1 MSKNFD
7 VQSTNGMGPQDG
19 ATRQTLQQRISGL
32 SAQAQALFEA
42 LRQGSMD
49 LARGG
54 VTRDTY
60 GPGEA
65 FAHEL
70 LARHARAIGLEV
82 KHDHMCNTYM
92 VLPGL
97 DRSLPAIV
105 IGSHLD
111 SVAGGGNFDGA
122 AGVVA
127 GLIAVQ
133 AIKQAG
139 IQLACDVMVM
149 GVRAEESIWFQV
161 SYIGSRGALGRL
173 QAQALQARR
182 IDTGR
187 SLSAHLS
194 DAGGDPDAVLR
205 AEAFLSPRNVQAFME
220 VHIEQAPSLA
230 ITGFPI
236 AIGTGVPGN
245 FRYPAIRIKGEYGHV
260 GLGRRFRHDASLAGA
275 DLSLGL
281 DSIWAQWE
289 REGRLMACTVGEFH
303 TNIERHGLTV
313 VPGEFS
319 MSLDVRAY
327 AQSDLVE
334 LEAAFLELVRQVEQ
348 KRGVTIDLGPRASA
362 EVAQAD
368 PILTQQLRQ
377 CAQDLS
383 IKVCDLPSPASHDA
397 AAFCAAGIPF
407 GFLFI
412 RNPNGSHHP
421 EEAMATEDFMLA
433 TSVLTQWLVSQ
444 QSTPAPLS
452 A

>member
-1 MSKNFD
+1 MRIAD
-7 VQSTNGMGPQDG
+7 
-19 ATRQTLQQRISGL
+19 QRH
-32 SAQAQALFEA
+32 AQAQALFDA
-42 LRQGSMD
+42 LRKGSLD
-49 LARGG
+49 HVRGG

-60 GPGEA
+60 GAGEA
-65 FAHEL
+65 YAHAL
-70 LARHARAIGLEV
+70 LAKHAAEIGLEV
-82 KHDHMCNTYM
+82 KQDHMCNTYM
-92 VLPGL
+92 VLPGR
-97 DRSLPAIV
+97 DRGLPAIV

-122 AGVVA
+122 AGVVS

-133 AIKQAG
+133 ALQQDG
-139 IQLACDVMVM
+139 IQLPCDVVVM

-173 QAQALQARR
+173 QPEALEARR
-182 IDTGR
+182 IDTQR
-187 SLSAHLS
+187 SLADHLS
-194 DAGGDPDAVLR
+194 EAGGDPEAVKR
-205 AEAFLSPRNVQAFME
+205 GDVFLSPKNVRAFME

-230 ITGFPI
+230 LMGFPI

-245 FRYPAIRIKGEYGHV
+245 FRYPKIRIKGEYGHV

-275 DLSLGL
+275 DLTLGL
-281 DSIWAQWE
+281 DAIWTEWE
-289 REGRLMACTVGEFH
+289 RQGRLMACTVGEFH
-303 TNIERHGLTV
+303 TNVERHGLTV

-327 AQSDLVE
+327 AQPDLVE
-334 LEAAFLELVRQVEQ
+334 LESAFLALVKEIEK

-368 PILTQQLRQ
+368 PVLTQQLRD
-377 CAQDLS
+377 CARALS
-383 IKVCDLPSPASHDA
+383 LPHCDLPSPASHDA

-433 TSVLTQWLVSQ
+433 TEVLTQWLVSQ
-444 QSTPAPLS
+444 QDT
-452 A
+452 

>member
-1 MSKNFD
+1 M
-7 VQSTNGMGPQDG
+7 
-19 ATRQTLQQRISGL
+19 RIIDRRHE
-32 SAQAQALFEA
+32 QAQALFDA
-42 LRQGSMD
+42 LRTGSLD
-49 LARGG
+49 HVRGG

-60 GPGEA
+60 GAGEA
-65 FAHEL
+65 YAHAL
-70 LARHARAIGLEV
+70 LAKYATEIGLEV
-82 KHDHMCNTYM
+82 KQDFMCNTYM

-122 AGVVA
+122 AGVVS

-133 AIKQAG
+133 ALKEAG
-139 IQLACDVMVM
+139 IQLPCDVVVM

-173 QAQALQARR
+173 QPEALDARR
-182 IDTGR
+182 IDTQR
-187 SLSAHLS
+187 SLADHLAE
-194 DAGGDPDAVLR
+194 AGGDPEAVKRGDAY
-205 AEAFLSPRNVQAFME
+205 LSTKNVRAFME

-230 ITGFPI
+230 LTGFPI

-245 FRYPAIRIKGEYGHV
+245 FRYPKIRIKGEYGHV

-275 DLSLGL
+275 DLTLGL
-281 DSIWAQWE
+281 DAMWAEWE
-289 REGRLMACTVGEFH
+289 RQGRLMACTVGEFH
-303 TNIERHGLTV
+303 TNAERHGLTV

-327 AQSDLVE
+327 VQPDLME
-334 LEAAFLELVRQVEQ
+334 LESAFLALVKEVEK

-368 PILTQQLRQ
+368 PELTQQLRD
-377 CAQDLS
+377 CARALS
-383 IKVCDLPSPASHDA
+383 LPHCDLPSPASHDA

-433 TSVLTQWLVSQ
+433 TEVLTQWLVNQ
-444 QSTPAPLS
+444 CQN
-452 A
+452 

>member
-1 MSKNFD
+1 M
-7 VQSTNGMGPQDG
+7 
-19 ATRQTLQQRISGL
+19 RIVDQL
-32 SAQAQALFEA
+32 HEQAQALFDA
-42 LRQGSMD
+42 LRLGSLD
-49 LARGG
+49 HVRGG

-60 GPGEA
+60 GAGED
-65 FAHEL
+65 FAHSL
-70 LARHARAIGLEV
+70 LGQHATEIGLEV
-82 KHDHMCNTYM
+82 RHDHMRNTYM
-92 VLPGL
+92 VLPGT

-122 AGVVA
+122 AGVVS

-133 AIKQAG
+133 ALKQAG
-139 IQLACDVMVM
+139 IRLPCDVMVM

-173 QAQALQARR
+173 QVEALQAKR

-187 SLSAHLS
+187 TLAEHLVE
-194 DAGGDPDAVLR
+194 AGGDPEAIKR
-205 AEAFLSPRNVQAFME
+205 GEAFLSPKNVRAFME

-230 ITGFPI
+230 LTGFPI

-245 FRYPAIRIKGEYGHV
+245 FRYPKIRIKGEYGHV

-275 DLSLGL
+275 DLALGL
-281 DSIWAQWE
+281 DALWAEWE
-289 REGRLMACTVGEFH
+289 RQGRLMACTVGEFH
-303 TNIERHGLTV
+303 TNSERHGLTV
-313 VPGEFS
+313 VPGEFC

-327 AQSDLVE
+327 VQPDLVE
-334 LEAAFLELVRQVEQ
+334 LETAFLALVKSVEK

-368 PILTQQLRQ
+368 PVLTQQLRD
-377 CAQDLS
+377 CAEALS
-383 IKVCDLPSPASHDA
+383 LPYCDLPSPASHDS

-407 GFLFI
+407 GFVFI

-433 TSVLTQWLVSQ
+433 TQVLTQWLLNQ
-444 QSTPAPLS
+444 QGTD
-452 A
+452 

>member
-1 MSKNFD
+1 MSKNLTTEAGLMTQNSK
-7 VQSTNGMGPQDG
+7 QSALDRAQ
-19 ATRQTLQQRISGL
+19 LQL
-32 SAQAQALFEA
+32 AELFPQAQMLFDA
-42 LRQGSMD
+42 LRLGSAD
-49 LARGG
+49 QVRGG

-60 GPGEA
+60 GPGET
-65 FAHEL
+65 FAHDL
-70 LARHARAIGLEV
+70 LSKHAEDIGLEV
-82 KHDHMCNTYM
+82 RQDHMRNTYM
-92 VLPGL
+92 VLPGK
-97 DRSLPAIV
+97 DRSVPAIV

-122 AGVVA
+122 AGVVS

-133 AIKQAG
+133 ALKQSG
-139 IQLACDVMVM
+139 IQLPCDVMVM

-173 QAQALQARR
+173 QPEALEARR

-187 SLSAHLS
+187 TLAEHLIE
-194 DAGGDPDAVLR
+194 AGGNPEAVKHGER
-205 AEAFLSPRNVQAFME
+205 FLSTQNVRAFME

-230 ITGFPI
+230 ITGYPI

-245 FRYPAIRIKGEYGHV
+245 FRYPKIRITGEYGHV

-275 DLSLGL
+275 DLALGL
-281 DSIWAQWE
+281 DRIWSQWE
-289 REGRLMACTVGEFH
+289 RAGRLMACTIGEFH
-303 TNIERHGLTV
+303 TNADRHGLTV

-327 AQSDLVE
+327 AQPDLLE
-334 LEAAFLELVRQVEQ
+334 LETAFLALVHEVQHA
-348 KRGVTIDLGPRASA
+348 RGVTIDLGPRASA

-368 PILTQQLRQ
+368 PVLTQQLRD
-377 CAQDLS
+377 CAQALS
-383 IKVCDLPSPASHDA
+383 LPVCDLPSPASHDS

-433 TSVLTQWLVSQ
+433 TAVLTQWLVTQGNVS
-444 QSTPAPLS
+444 
-452 A
+452 

>member
-1 MSKNFD
+1 M
-7 VQSTNGMGPQDG
+7 
-19 ATRQTLQQRISGL
+19 RIVDQL
-32 SAQAQALFEA
+32 HDQAQALFDA
-42 LRQGSMD
+42 LRQGSLD
-49 LARGG
+49 PVRGG

-60 GPGEA
+60 GPGED
-65 FAHEL
+65 FAHVL
-70 LARHARAIGLEV
+70 MARHASSIGLEV
-82 KHDHMCNTYM
+82 KHDFMRNTYM

-122 AGVVA
+122 AGVVS

-133 AIKQAG
+133 ALKQAG
-139 IQLACDVMVM
+139 IQLPCDVVVM

-173 QAQALQARR
+173 QPEALQARR

-187 SLSAHLS
+187 TLAEHLTE
-194 DAGGDPDAVLR
+194 AGGDPEAVQR
-205 AEAFLSPRNVQAFME
+205 GDSFLSTQNVRAFME

-245 FRYPAIRIKGEYGHV
+245 FRYPKIRIQGEYGHV
-260 GLGRRFRHDASLAGA
+260 GLGRRYRHDASLAGA
-275 DLSLGL
+275 DLTLGL
-281 DSIWAQWE
+281 DAIWEQWE
-289 REGRLMACTVGEFH
+289 REGRLMACTVGEFY
-303 TNIERHGLTV
+303 TKAEKHGLTV
-313 VPGEFS
+313 VPGEFC

-327 AQSDLVE
+327 AQPDLVE
-334 LEAAFLELVRQVEQ
+334 LEAAFLALVRQVEQ

-368 PILTQQLRQ
+368 PVMTKQLRE
-377 CAQDLS
+377 CAQALS
-383 IKVCDLPSPASHDA
+383 LPHCDLPSPASHDS

-421 EEAMATEDFMLA
+421 DEAMATEDFMLA
-433 TSVLTQWLVSQ
+433 TEVLAQWLVRQ
-444 QSTPAPLS
+444 QGTQ
-452 A
+452 

>member
-1 MSKNFD
+1 M
-7 VQSTNGMGPQDG
+7 
-19 ATRQTLQQRISGL
+19 RIVDRRHE
-32 SAQAQALFEA
+32 QAQALFDA
-42 LRQGSMD
+42 LRKGSLD
-49 LARGG
+49 HVRGG

-60 GPGEA
+60 GSGEA
-65 FAHEL
+65 DAHAL
-70 LARHARAIGLEV
+70 LAKYATEIGLEV
-82 KHDHMCNTYM
+82 KQDFMCNTYM

-122 AGVVA
+122 AGIVS

-133 AIKQAG
+133 ALKEAG
-139 IQLACDVMVM
+139 IQIPCDVVFM

-173 QAQALQARR
+173 QPEALAARR
-182 IDTGR
+182 IDTQR
-187 SLSAHLS
+187 SLADHLAE
-194 DAGGDPDAVLR
+194 AGGDPEAVKR
-205 AEAFLSPRNVQAFME
+205 GDTFLSTKNVRAFME

-230 ITGFPI
+230 LMGLPI

-245 FRYPAIRIKGEYGHV
+245 FRYPKIRIKGEYGHV

-275 DLSLGL
+275 DLTLGL

-289 REGRLMACTVGEFH
+289 GQGRLMACTVGEFH
-303 TNIERHGLTV
+303 THADRHGLTV

-327 AQSDLVE
+327 AQPDLVE
-334 LEAAFLELVRQVEQ
+334 LESAFLALVKEVET
-348 KRGVTIDLGPRASA
+348 KRGVTIEIGPRASA

-368 PILTQQLRQ
+368 PVLTQQLRE
-377 CAQDLS
+377 CARALS
-383 IKVCDLPSPASHDA
+383 IACCDLPSPASHDA

-421 EEAMATEDFMLA
+421 EEAMAIEDFMLA
-433 TSVLTQWLVSQ
+433 TDVLTQWLVSQ
-444 QSTPAPLS
+444 QDA
-452 A
+452 

>member
-1 MSKNFD
+1 M
-7 VQSTNGMGPQDG
+7 
-19 ATRQTLQQRISGL
+19 RIVDQL
-32 SAQAQALFEA
+32 HEQAQALFDA
-42 LRQGSMD
+42 LRLGSLD
-49 LARGG
+49 HVRGG

-60 GPGEA
+60 GAGED
-65 FAHEL
+65 FAHSL
-70 LARHARAIGLEV
+70 LGQHATEIGLEV
-82 KHDHMCNTYM
+82 RHDHMRNTYM
-92 VLPGL
+92 VLPGT

-122 AGVVA
+122 AGVVS

-133 AIKQAG
+133 ALKQAG
-139 IQLACDVMVM
+139 IRLPCDVMVM

-173 QAQALQARR
+173 QVEALQAKR

-187 SLSAHLS
+187 TLAQHLVE
-194 DAGGDPDAVLR
+194 AGGDPEAIQR
-205 AEAFLSPRNVQAFME
+205 GEAFLSPKNVRAFME

-230 ITGFPI
+230 LTGFPI

-245 FRYPAIRIKGEYGHV
+245 FRYPKIRIKGEYGHV

-275 DLSLGL
+275 DLALGL
-281 DSIWAQWE
+281 DALWAEWE
-289 REGRLMACTVGEFH
+289 RQGRLMACTVGEFH
-303 TNIERHGLTV
+303 TNSERHGLTV
-313 VPGEFS
+313 VPGEFC

-327 AQSDLVE
+327 VQPDLVE
-334 LEAAFLELVRQVEQ
+334 LETAFLALVKCVEK

-368 PILTQQLRQ
+368 PVLTQQLRD
-377 CAQDLS
+377 CAEALS
-383 IKVCDLPSPASHDA
+383 LPYCDLPSPASHDS

-407 GFLFI
+407 GFVFI

-433 TSVLTQWLVSQ
+433 TQVLTQWLLNQ
-444 QSTPAPLS
+444 QGTD
-452 A
+452 

>member
-1 MSKNFD
+1 M
-7 VQSTNGMGPQDG
+7 
-19 ATRQTLQQRISGL
+19 RIVEQLHG
-32 SAQAQALFEA
+32 QAQVLFDA
-42 LRQGSMD
+42 LRQGSLD
-49 LARGG
+49 EVRGG

-65 FAHEL
+65 FAHNL
-70 LARHARAIGLEV
+70 LAQHARELGLEV
-82 KHDHMCNTYM
+82 RHDHMRNTYM
-92 VLPGL
+92 VLPGT
-97 DRSLPAIV
+97 DRNLPAIV

-122 AGVVA
+122 AGVVS

-133 AIKQAG
+133 ALKQAG
-139 IQLACDVMVM
+139 IQLPCDVVVM

-173 QAQALQARR
+173 QPEALQARR

-187 SLSAHLS
+187 TLAEHLAE
-194 DAGGDPDAVLR
+194 AGGDPEAVKR
-205 AEAFLSPRNVQAFME
+205 GDTFLSTKNVRAFME

-230 ITGFPI
+230 LTGFPI

-245 FRYPAIRIKGEYGHV
+245 FRYPKIRIKGEYGHV

-275 DLSLGL
+275 DLTLGL
-281 DSIWAQWE
+281 DAIWERWE
-289 REGRLMACTVGEFH
+289 REGRLMACTVGEFY
-303 TNIERHGLTV
+303 TNGDKHGMTV
-313 VPGEFS
+313 VPGEFN

-327 AQSDLVE
+327 AQPDLVE
-334 LEAAFLELVRQVEQ
+334 LEAAFLDLVREVEK

-368 PILTQQLRQ
+368 PVITGQLKA
-377 CAQDLS
+377 CAKALDLPF
-383 IKVCDLPSPASHDA
+383 CDLPSPASHDS

-407 GFLFI
+407 GFVFI

-421 EEAMATEDFMLA
+421 DEAMATEDFMLA
-433 TSVLTQWLVSQ
+433 TAVLTEWLVKQ
-444 QSTPAPLS
+444 QST
-452 A
+452 

>member
-1 MSKNFD
+1 M
-7 VQSTNGMGPQDG
+7 
-19 ATRQTLQQRISGL
+19 RIVDQL
-32 SAQAQALFEA
+32 HEQAQALFDA
-42 LRQGSMD
+42 LRNGSLD
-49 LARGG
+49 HARGG

-60 GPGEA
+60 GAGEA
-65 FAHEL
+65 YAHEL
-70 LARHARAIGLEV
+70 LAKHAAQLGLEV
-82 KHDHMCNTYM
+82 KHDHMRNTYM

-97 DRSLPAIV
+97 DRHLPAIV

-111 SVAGGGNFDGA
+111 SVPGGGNFDGA
-122 AGVVA
+122 AGVVS

-133 AIKQAG
+133 ALQQAG
-139 IQLACDVMVM
+139 IQLPCDVVVM

-173 QAQALQARR
+173 QPEALHALRT
-182 IDTGR
+182 DTKR
-187 SLSAHLS
+187 SLADYLTE
-194 DAGGDPDAVLR
+194 AGGDPEAVKR
-205 AEAFLSPRNVQAFME
+205 GDAFLSPQNVRAFME

-230 ITGFPI
+230 LTGFPI

-245 FRYPAIRIKGEYGHV
+245 FRYPKIRIKGEYGHV

-275 DLSLGL
+275 DLALGL
-281 DSIWAQWE
+281 DTIWAEWE
-289 REGRLMACTVGEFH
+289 RQGRLMACTVGEFH
-303 TNIERHGLTV
+303 TNAERHGLTV

-327 AQSDLVE
+327 AQPDLVE
-334 LEAAFLELVRQVEQ
+334 LESAFLALVKEVEN

-368 PILTQQLRQ
+368 PVLTQQLRD
-377 CAQDLS
+377 CAQALS
-383 IKVCDLPSPASHDA
+383 IACCDLPSPASHDS

-421 EEAMATEDFMLA
+421 EEAMSTEDFMLA
-433 TSVLTQWLVSQ
+433 TDVLTRWLMRQ
-444 QSTPAPLS
+444 QEV
-452 A
+452 

>member
-1 MSKNFD
+1 M
-7 VQSTNGMGPQDG
+7 
-19 ATRQTLQQRISGL
+19 RIIDRRHE
-32 SAQAQALFEA
+32 QAQALFDA
-42 LRQGSMD
+42 LRTGSLD
-49 LARGG
+49 HVRGG

-60 GPGEA
+60 GAGEA
-65 FAHEL
+65 YAHAL
-70 LARHARAIGLEV
+70 LAKYATEIGLEV
-82 KHDHMCNTYM
+82 KQDFMCNTYM

-122 AGVVA
+122 AGVVS

-133 AIKQAG
+133 ALKEAG
-139 IQLACDVMVM
+139 IQLPCDVVVM

-173 QAQALQARR
+173 QPEALGARR
-182 IDTGR
+182 IDTQR
-187 SLSAHLS
+187 SLADHLVE
-194 DAGGDPDAVLR
+194 AGGDPEAVKRGDAY
-205 AEAFLSPRNVQAFME
+205 LSIKNVRAFME

-230 ITGFPI
+230 LMGFPI

-245 FRYPAIRIKGEYGHV
+245 FRYPKIRVKGEYGHV

-275 DLSLGL
+275 DLTLGL
-281 DSIWAQWE
+281 DAMWAEWE
-289 REGRLMACTVGEFH
+289 RQGRLMACTVGEFH
-303 TNIERHGLTV
+303 TNAERHGLTV

-327 AQSDLVE
+327 VQDDLAE
-334 LEAAFLELVRQVEQ
+334 LESAFLALVKEVEK

-368 PILTQQLRQ
+368 PELTQQLRD
-377 CAQDLS
+377 CARALS
-383 IKVCDLPSPASHDA
+383 LPHCDLPSPASHDA

-433 TSVLTQWLVSQ
+433 TEVLTQWLVNQ
-444 QSTPAPLS
+444 CQN
-452 A
+452 

>member
-1 MSKNFD
+1 M
-7 VQSTNGMGPQDG
+7 
-19 ATRQTLQQRISGL
+19 RIIDRRDE
-32 SAQAQALFEA
+32 QAQALFDA
-42 LRQGSMD
+42 LRKGSLD
-49 LARGG
+49 HVRGG

-60 GPGEA
+60 GAGEA
-65 FAHEL
+65 YAHAL
-70 LARHARAIGLEV
+70 LAKYATEIGLEV
-82 KHDHMCNTYM
+82 KQDFMCNTYM

-122 AGVVA
+122 AGVVS

-133 AIKQAG
+133 ALKEAG
-139 IQLACDVMVM
+139 IQLPCDVVVM

-173 QAQALQARR
+173 QPEALDARR
-182 IDTGR
+182 IDTQR
-187 SLSAHLS
+187 SLADHLVE
-194 DAGGDPDAVLR
+194 AGGNPEAVKRGDAY
-205 AEAFLSPRNVQAFME
+205 LSIKNVRAFME

-230 ITGFPI
+230 LMGFPI

-245 FRYPAIRIKGEYGHV
+245 FRYPKIRIKGEYGHV

-275 DLSLGL
+275 DLTLGL
-281 DSIWAQWE
+281 DAIWAEWE
-289 REGRLMACTVGEFH
+289 RQGRLMACTVGEFH
-303 TNIERHGLTV
+303 TNAERHGLTV

-327 AQSDLVE
+327 AQDDLAE
-334 LEAAFLELVRQVEQ
+334 LESAFLALVKEVEK

-368 PILTQQLRQ
+368 PELTQQLRD
-377 CAQDLS
+377 CAQALS
-383 IKVCDLPSPASHDA
+383 LPHCDLPSPASHDA

-433 TSVLTQWLVSQ
+433 TEVLMQWLVSQ
-444 QSTPAPLS
+444 CQN
-452 A
+452 

>member
-1 MSKNFD
+1 M
-7 VQSTNGMGPQDG
+7 
-19 ATRQTLQQRISGL
+19 RIVDHL
-32 SAQAQALFEA
+32 HEQAQALFDA
-42 LRQGSMD
+42 LRQGSLD
-49 LARGG
+49 HVRGG

-60 GPGEA
+60 GEGEN
-65 FAHEL
+65 FAHVL
-70 LARHARAIGLEV
+70 LAQHARQIGLEV
-82 KHDHMCNTYM
+82 RHDHMCNTYM
-92 VLPGL
+92 VLPGI
-97 DRSLPAIV
+97 DRRLPAIV

-122 AGVVA
+122 AGVVS

-133 AIKQAG
+133 ALKQAG
-139 IQLACDVMVM
+139 IQLPCDVMVM

-173 QAQALQARR
+173 QAEALQACR

-187 SLSAHLS
+187 TLASHLAE
-194 DAGGDPDAVLR
+194 AGGDPEAVKR
-205 AEAFLSPRNVQAFME
+205 GEAFLSPSNVRAFME

-245 FRYPAIRIKGEYGHV
+245 FRYPKIRIQGEYGHV

-275 DLSLGL
+275 DLTLGL
-281 DSIWAQWE
+281 DTIWADWE
-289 REGRLMACTVGEFH
+289 RQGRLMACTVGEFH
-303 TNIERHGLTV
+303 THAERHGLTV

-327 AQSDLVE
+327 TKPDLEE
-334 LEAAFLELVRQVEQ
+334 LEVAFLELVRQVEI
-348 KRGVTIDLGPRASA
+348 KRGVSINLGARASA

-368 PILTQQLRQ
+368 PALTQQLRE
-377 CAQDLS
+377 CAQALS
-383 IKVCDLPSPASHDA
+383 ISNCDLPSPASHDS

-433 TSVLTQWLVSQ
+433 TAVLTQWLVSQ
-444 QSTPAPLS
+444 QSTE
-452 A
+452 